1 MGDAPM
7 LTARQESLLKL
18 IVEEYVSTASPVAS
32 DALIR
37 GHGIG
42 VSPATV
48 RKEMAELEE
57 QGYLDRPHTSA
68 GCVPLDV
75 GYRFYVESLA
85 SAERTRVSER
95 QRAAVAERLI
105 EGEKDVETWTSR
117 SSATLAELTGN
128 LAVATYPKAADTRIR
143 HVELVSVQSLLAM
156 LIVVIGQATLR
167 RHMVRLAEPIRENE
181 LESSARRVK
190 SYVLG
195 LTRDEIRS
203 RPKGLTRFEEDL
215 LDATLMILEEEE
227 RFSYV
232 GHYVDGL
239 RNLLS
244 QPEFASNDIL
254 RPVVESIE
262 DGSLIEAILRD
273 APRGGGVVRVVIGK
287 ENRADMLWLLSL
299 VISQYGSPG
308 QAMGAVGVVGPTR
321 MEYPRTI
328 SGVELMSMVMSDMVD
343 AGRVG

>member
-37 GHGIG
+37 RHGVG

-68 GCVPLDV
+68 GCVPLDI

-85 SAERTRVSER
+85 SAERERVPER
-95 QRAAVAERLI
+95 QRVAVVERLV

-117 SSATLAELTGN
+117 SSAALAELTGN

-167 RHMVRLAEPIRENE
+167 RHMLRLTEPIRENE

-190 SYVLG
+190 SYVVG
-195 LTRDEIRS
+195 QTRDELRS
-203 RPKGLTRFEEDL
+203 RPKDLTRFEEAL

-227 RFSYV
+227 RSSYV

-273 APRGGGVVRVVIGK
+273 APRGGGVVRVVIGR

-308 QAMGAVGVVGPTR
+308 RAMGAVGVVGPTR

-328 SGVELMSMVMSDMVD
+328 SGVELMSTVMSDMVD

>member
-37 GHGIG
+37 RHGVG

-68 GCVPLDV
+68 GCVPLDF
-75 GYRFYVESLA
+75 GYRFYVEMLA
-85 SAERTRVSER
+85 SAERARVSER
-95 QRAAVAERLI
+95 QRTAVVERLI

-181 LESSARRVK
+181 LESSALRIK
-190 SYVLG
+190 NYVLG
-195 LTRDEIRS
+195 LTRDEIRA
-203 RPKGLTRFEEDL
+203 RPEGLTRFEEDL

-227 RFSYV
+227 RSSYV

-273 APRGGGVVRVVIGK
+273 APGGGGVVRVVIGR
-287 ENRADMLWLLSL
+287 ENQADMLWLLSL

-308 QAMGAVGVVGPTR
+308 RAMGAVGVVGPTR
-321 MEYPRTI
+321 MEYSRTI